1 MKNSIVTRYASLVL
15 AIGFFVSCSSSKF
28 SADKLISEGNYQEA
42 IAKIVVELS
51 KNPSSSLYFQKGEI
65 HGLIAQD
72 SNVKDRESDYQQMVS
87 AFDSARVYQ
96 ADSKNNFIET
106 EIDSLVYYYWELEH
120 RSGLAEY
127 EKGSDQDLSMAI
139 SHFNNALVIDSEQ
152 LESYKSLSIALYNS
166 NDMDGAISTLKNAE
180 LIDST
185 DAKIFENLGFLY
197 LEIGNPEQS
206 IIYYKKA
213 NRDLIKN
220 KNIAFGL
227 VNAYISQN
235 RTSEAASFLSKLV
248 EEYPK
253 ETKLHNVYGT
263 QLFNQVSELF
273 PNLNASYTSS
283 DTATVNTLKVEIEG
297 LSEKAEYQ
305 LIEAY
310 KVDTSSIEF
319 TESLAVFYNNM
330 SGNYFS
336 SHTLAFESDKK
347 DIKKKA
353 LSLTDFAITYY
364 KKLAELNS
372 DNANYLKKIDNLN
385 TLKNSWTIQ

>member
-1 MKNSIVTRYASLVL
+1 MKISIVTRYASLVL
-15 AIGFFVSCSSSKF
+15 AIGFFISCSSSKF
-28 SADKLISEGNYQEA
+28 SADKLISEGKFQEA
-42 IAKIVVELS
+42 IDKIDIELD

-72 SNVKDRESDYQQMVS
+72 SNVEQRESDYQQMVS
-87 AFDSARVYQ
+87 AFESARAYQ

-127 EKGSDQDLSMAI
+127 EKSSDLASSIAI
-139 SHFNNALVIDSEQ
+139 RDFSNAIVIDSEQ
-152 LESYKSLSIALYNS
+152 LESYKSLSIALYNN
-166 NDMDGAISTLKNAE
+166 NDIDGAITTLKKAE
-180 LIDST
+180 SIDST
-185 DAKIFENLGFLY
+185 DIKIFENLGFLY

-213 NRDLIKN
+213 NQDLIKN

-235 RTSEAASFLSKLV
+235 RTLEATVFLSKLV
-248 EEYPK
+248 EEYPT
-253 ETKLHNVYGT
+253 EAKLHNVYGT

-273 PNLNASYTSS
+273 PNLNASYASS
-283 DTATVNTLKVEIEG
+283 DTSTVNTLKVEIEG

-336 SHTLAFESDKK
+336 THTLAFESDKK
-347 DIKKKA
+347 ALKKKA

-372 DNANYLKKIDNLN
+372 DNDSYLKKIANLN
-385 TLKNSWTIQ
+385 TLKKSWTTQ